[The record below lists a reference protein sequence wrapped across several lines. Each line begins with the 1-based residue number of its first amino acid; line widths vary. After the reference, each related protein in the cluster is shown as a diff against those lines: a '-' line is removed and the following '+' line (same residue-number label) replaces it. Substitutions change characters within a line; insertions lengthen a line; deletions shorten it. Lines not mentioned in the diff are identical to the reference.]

1 MSAINW
7 TLTFL
12 AGEGEACKT
21 GSVSIANSIQSNL
34 KKKKKKNLAKPRS
47 AILATMGR
55 GQGFVFIRG
64 PSLSFIAETFLL
76 PM

>member
-21 GSVSIANSIQSNL
+21 GCVSIANSTQSNL
-34 KKKKKKNLAKPRS
+34 KKIYILAKPRS
-47 AILATMGR
+47 AILATVGR
-55 GQGFVFIRG
+55 GLGFVFIRG